1 MVKQKD
7 KSLDD
12 KQLFSMLSLLKSCS
26 DNEFDFSSIAT
37 YSLFE
42 GLSKYKCARK
52 NMSSEEAKFN
62 EVKCVYS
69 ALEKN
74 IEDCIEKGSSS
85 VSLNLMLVEDIL
97 SNYASGEAIPKSA
110 LLKEIVSSNSFKRSE
125 KNFGM
130 YVEEKGSKLYRVVL
144 DKGKFSGNRNILL
157 NDYESISRVFM

>member
-1 MVKQKD
+1 
-7 KSLDD
+7 
-12 KQLFSMLSLLKSCS
+12 
-26 DNEFDFSSIAT
+26 
-37 YSLFE
+37 
-42 GLSKYKCARK
+42 
-52 NMSSEEAKFN
+52 
-62 EVKCVYS
+62 
-69 ALEKN
+69 
-74 IEDCIEKGSSS
+74 
-85 VSLNLMLVEDIL
+85 MLVEDIL